1 MKAGRI
7 RCFFRV
13 AAAVLPVLSALF
25 PIAAHSQSW
34 PSRPVRILVPYAAGG
49 NSDGI
54 ARITAQRLTVALGQ
68 TFLVENRLGANGALA
83 GEAVVRAPAD
93 GYTLLWA
100 VSPQMTIEP
109 ALQKLNYDPVK
120 DFAPISVVG
129 INGFVLVVNKEVP
142 AKTIGQFVAYVRAQ
156 PKILSYAEG
165 TAGSITH
172 LGMALFLH
180 RAGLTM
186 QNVSYRGNAPA
197 LNDVIAGHL
206 PAMLSNIS
214 DAMPRAQ
221 SGAIRLLGVSTQMRV
236 AQLPN
241 VPTIAESGFP
251 GFAVSTWNG
260 LAARSGTPPEII
272 AKIATEIRRAVKD
285 PQFVA
290 RLDGYG
296 AEPLGN
302 TPEAFSA
309 LIKADAA
316 LWADA
321 IKSDGI
327 AFQ

>member
-34 PSRPVRILVPYAAGG
+34 PSRAVRILVPYAAGG

-109 ALQKLNYDPVK
+109 ALQKLNYDPMK

-214 DAMPRAQ
+214 DAMPRC
-221 SGAIRLLGVSTQMRV
+221 AIRCDPASGRV
-236 AQLPN
+236 DTDARSAASKRADDRGIRL
-241 VPTIAESGFP
+241 SGFRCDRH
-251 GFAVSTWNG
+251 GTG
-260 LAARSGTPPEII
+260 LQPVPAR
-272 AKIATEIRRAVKD
+272 RR
-285 PQFVA
+285 
-290 RLDGYG
+290 R
-296 AEPLGN
+296 
-302 TPEAFSA
+302 S
-309 LIKADAA
+309 
-316 LWADA
+316 
-321 IKSDGI
+321 
-327 AFQ
+327 

>member
-1 MKAGRI
+1 M
-7 RCFFRV
+7 
-13 AAAVLPVLSALF
+13 
-25 PIAAHSQSW
+25 
-34 PSRPVRILVPYAAGG
+34 RILVPYAAGG

-109 ALQKLNYDPVK
+109 ALQKLNYDPMK

-221 SGAIRLLGVSTQMRV
+221 SGAIRLLGVSTRMRA

-321 IKSDGI
+321 IKSAGI

>member
-7 RCFFRV
+7 RCFFRF

-221 SGAIRLLGVSTQMRV
+221 SGAIRLLGVSTQMRA

-321 IKSDGI
+321 IKSAGI